1 MARDALPPR
10 LLWYMPAGAG
20 EAWKGVGVCAR
31 ADTAASP
38 EASPPRHTQGK
49 EAATCA
55 RGTHALTRPRVAVG
69 RPSCQVKRRAA
80 GFLLSSHHKTRIRRS
95 VCDFVSDRKPCQS
108 AVGYVRKSNTL
119 NILLKLTP
127 KPSVMLASV
136 IASVIKF

>member
-69 RPSCQVKRRAA
+69 RPSCQVKRRPA
-80 GFLLSSHHKTRIRRS
+80 GFLLSSTTKRES
-95 VCDFVSDRKPCQS
+95 
-108 AVGYVRKSNTL
+108 GE
-119 NILLKLTP
+119 
-127 KPSVMLASV
+127 ASV
-136 IASVIKF
+136 ILSQIANPVSQPSGTFVRATHSTFF

>member
-38 EASPPRHTQGK
+38 EASPPRHTQEK

-69 RPSCQVKRRAA
+69 RPSCQVKRRLP
-80 GFLLSSHHKTRIRRS
+80 GFLLFHHKTRIRS
-95 VCDFVSDRKPCQS
+95 VIWSQIANPVSQQS
-108 AVGYVRKSNTL
+108 TVGYVRKSYTL

-127 KPSVMLASV
+127 KPSVRLASV

>member
-49 EAATCA
+49 EAAMCA

-69 RPSCQVKRRAA
+69 RPSCQVKRAL
-80 GFLLSSHHKTRIRRS
+80 GFLLSSPTKRES
-95 VCDFVSDRKPCQS
+95 
-108 AVGYVRKSNTL
+108 GE
-119 NILLKLTP
+119 
-127 KPSVMLASV
+127 ASV
-136 IASVIKF
+136 SGELRVSPVGGELRRFPAAVAATVAATFVADDRLSC

>member
-49 EAATCA
+49 EAAMCA

-69 RPSCQVKRRAA
+69 RPSCQVKRRPRV
-80 GFLLSSHHKTRIRRS
+80 SSFFPHKTRIRRS